1 MLDCTHVTH
10 EQVPMKQLLCILT
23 GAAFLCVSTGCATS
37 SKDLSSSYVSP
48 IQYQAYDCGQLAAES
63 QRIQARVSE
72 LGGRTWSFV
81 KGPRAPREHAPD
93 SLAQIIGQHEAEL
106 LARHFAGDADVHIPL
121 CKVALREL
129 RDREIRAEFDRLTI
143 GQQRSARQAVAEL
156 AGHYGIASRHVWRLL
171 KQTDKTAPG
180 RPLN

>member
-1 MLDCTHVTH
+1 MEGGAEGGGDAGNDFNGNAGGD
-10 EQVPMKQLLCILT
+10 QLIHLFAAPAKNK
-23 GAAFLCVSTGCATS
+23 GVAAFEANDEFSFECLI
-37 SKDLSSSYVSP
+37 DE
-48 IQYQAYDCGQLAAES
+48 QLAD
-63 QRIQARVSE
+63 ILLWHGV
-72 LGGRTWSFV
+72 
-81 KGPRAPREHAPD
+81 
-93 SLAQIIGQHEAEL
+93 

-156 AGHYGIASRHVWRLL
+156 AGRYGIASRHVWRLL